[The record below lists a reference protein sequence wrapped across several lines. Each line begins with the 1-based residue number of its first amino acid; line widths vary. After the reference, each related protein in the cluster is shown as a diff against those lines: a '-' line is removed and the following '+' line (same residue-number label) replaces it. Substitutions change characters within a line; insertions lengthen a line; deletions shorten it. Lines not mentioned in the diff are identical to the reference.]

1 MAYFIFP
8 LFCLL
13 HLALRIE
20 NERLVVT
27 DHIHKIMFLHTAH
40 TGCGVHQ
47 SSSVGMRGGV
57 PGA

>member
-13 HLALRIE
+13 YLALRIE
-20 NERLVVT
+20 KERLEVT
-27 DHIHKIMFLHTAH
+27 DHTHKMMILHTAH
-40 TGCGVHQ
+40 TGCAAHQ
-47 SSSVGMRGGV
+47 SSSVDMRGGI